1 MNSNQ
6 ISNTTD
12 VSIHINKEMEY
23 CKSVIYLID
32 SKIHKSIIYT
42 VVGRKFKKGLYYD
55 EFTPYTKQIL
65 NEGLET
71 SKNKYNKTT
80 IITHLDLKGI
90 TMKHVDTGFVKKL
103 LALFQNEYEDTLE
116 KLIITNIPIFFKIAY
131 KIVRPFIDKDT
142 KKKIYFEKKSKNN
155 KISEFTNNDDILE
168 EY

>member
-12 VSIHINKEMEY
+12 VSIQQNKEMEY

-71 SKNKYNKTT
+71 SKNKY
-80 IITHLDLKGI
+80 
-90 TMKHVDTGFVKKL
+90 
-103 LALFQNEYEDTLE
+103 LFRFQ
-116 KLIITNIPIFFKIAY
+116 PA
-131 KIVRPFIDKDT
+131 
-142 KKKIYFEKKSKNN
+142 
-155 KISEFTNNDDILE
+155 
-168 EY
+168 